1 MSIGVLYPSKAPH
14 IRNPRTT
21 SSIMR
26 EVLFALIPLVIFAT
40 VYFGVRV
47 LLVVTLSVL
56 SAVLSEFLFEFLLH
70 RKITIGDCSA
80 AVTGLIFALMLPVT
94 VPWWIPVLGSVIA
107 IIVMKQAFGGIGR
120 NPFNPALF
128 SRCLMMVVFPGIMR
142 AFEIDAVSVPT
153 PLIAMVDNVKLLP
166 GLRSCF
172 LGVIPGSI
180 GETSSLLILL
190 SGGYLIIRGI
200 IDFRIPLVFLA
211 SSLILSYALGL
222 DGLYQLFTGGIMFAA
237 FFVATDPTTSPMLP
251 AGKWIYGLLCGVL
264 TILIRKYTGFPEGI
278 CFAVL
283 CMNLSRYLLDRLLVP
298 HVYGMK

>member
-1 MSIGVLYPSKAPH
+1 
-14 IRNPRTT
+14 
-21 SSIMR
+21 MR

-47 LLVVTLSVL
+47 LLVMTLSVL

-94 VPWWIPVLGSVIA
+94 VPWWIPILGSVIA

-190 SGGYLIIRGI
+190 SGGYLIVRGI

-237 FFVATDPTTSPMLP
+237 FFVTTDPTTSPMLP

-283 CMNLSRYLLDRLLVP
+283 LMNLSRYLLDRLLVP
-298 HVYGMK
+298 HVYGMKRNRA